1 MHQKKSTGSIHSI
14 EEEFPDK
21 NIVKIIISKKSK
33 IKEMPNL
40 LTLGNGKPPGV
51 HQHDQALNKFLEDY
65 IKNDGKNYKSI
76 MDMLERSSPDV
87 KGVKEGSNLIDEDK
101 DLISQSF
108 EIIKNLN
115 NSYLTIQGPP
125 GTGKTYSSANIII
138 ELMKAG
144 KKVGVTSN
152 SHEAIKTLL
161 KAIEQQAKDQDFEFC
176 GMRKAKSSDKYDWK
190 FIKDIT
196 VSKPLN
202 MNDYSLYAG
211 TSWFFVDPRMNKT
224 LDYLFI
230 DEAGQV
236 ALGTTIA
243 NATSAKN
250 LVLIGDQMQLSQ
262 PMRAKHEGYA
272 KMSSLDFV
280 LEGNDTI
287 PTDKGVFLNITRRLN
302 NKICNYISSS
312 FYDSRLTSDPIAETR
327 SVNLKLDPI
336 KDEGL
341 FYVPIEHTGCS
352 QRSDEEADLIENG
365 KNKII
370 EYYNTQ
376 CDFILKDAQTLVNQ
390 SKYDEAIYKLSLVPD
405 VCQECYYKCLDTLSS
420 IYQQKIDNDCQQK
433 MTQAKAAWAGKLN
446 GEGAGEA
453 ADIIAT
459 INPQANCQNEIKAL
473 TTQINNKLSADA
485 KARWDFKMKQYDDK
499 IAQVKEETRIAEDK
513 SIRDDDF
520 REVEAQRDDQYRNKQ
535 ADRNFELNKMKYT
548 LIIGAGIHAQA
559 QESSR
564 NQPKSI
570 TYNKSL
576 F

>member
-1 MHQKKSTGSIHSI
+1 M
-14 EEEFPDK
+14 K
-21 NIVKIIISKKSK
+21 NITILCIAILFCFLNSNAQKLDDFGRIVINPYLPENLEIPSGAARLLSTKLDQLTTQSGLGGAEVNPRFVITPQINIGTKDIIAGPPQMIAQN
-33 IKEMPNL
+33 IE
-40 LTLGNGKPPGV
+40 LTLIIGDAISN
-51 HQHDQALNKFLEDY
+51 
-65 IKNDGKNYKSI
+65 IKYASTSI
-76 MDMLERSSPDV
+76 NL
-87 KGVKEGSNLIDEDK
+87 KGVGTNETKAFIQAFKTINPRNK
-101 DLISQSF
+101 DL
-108 EIIKNLN
+108 
-115 NSYLTIQGPP
+115 
-125 GTGKTYSSANIII
+125 
-138 ELMKAG
+138 
-144 KKVGVTSN
+144 
-152 SHEAIKTLL
+152 
-161 KAIEQQAKDQDFEFC
+161 
-176 GMRKAKSSDKYDWK
+176 
-190 FIKDIT
+190 
-196 VSKPLN
+196 
-202 MNDYSLYAG
+202 
-211 TSWFFVDPRMNKT
+211 
-224 LDYLFI
+224 
-230 DEAGQV
+230 
-236 ALGTTIA
+236 
-243 NATSAKN
+243 
-250 LVLIGDQMQLSQ
+250 
-262 PMRAKHEGYA
+262 
-272 KMSSLDFV
+272 
-280 LEGNDTI
+280 
-287 PTDKGVFLNITRRLN
+287 
-302 NKICNYISSS
+302 
-312 FYDSRLTSDPIAETR
+312 
-327 SVNLKLDPI
+327 
-336 KDEGL
+336 
-341 FYVPIEHTGCS
+341 
-352 QRSDEEADLIENG
+352 ADLIENG

-535 ADRNFELNKMKYT
+535 ADRNFELDKLKVNSYREV
-548 LIIGAGIHAQA
+548 AVEYA
-559 QESSR
+559 R